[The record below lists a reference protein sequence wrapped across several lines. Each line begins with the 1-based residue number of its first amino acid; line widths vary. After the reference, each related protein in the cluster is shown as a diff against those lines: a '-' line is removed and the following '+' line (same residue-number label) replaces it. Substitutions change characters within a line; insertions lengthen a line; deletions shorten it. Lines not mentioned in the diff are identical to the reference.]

1 MRHCCGRVVHYTKWR
16 TAALNSC
23 TNHVTHHA
31 DAGRSNVFLSF
42 HSSHLVSEVFLS
54 ILHVCLPSCLPSS
67 LLPSFSSRSVSNS
80 FKKEEH
86 REGCTDYLTRAPTC
100 THTPAHVCVRTDV
113 HTQTHK
119 HTKRAHAHARAH
131 TRINQ
136 PLSCPQTPIHEI
148 SRALWSIEPIRAA
161 RWVAGAGAGQPLA
174 QRPRHR
180 AAGAVPPPRRPHDVG
195 RVRRPA
201 QAGPRHMRTAWGPR
215 QANQYRVCSP
225 TGELD

>member
-1 MRHCCGRVVHYTKWR
+1 MS
-16 TAALNSC
+16 A
-23 TNHVTHHA
+23 
-31 DAGRSNVFLSF
+31 
-42 HSSHLVSEVFLS
+42 
-54 ILHVCLPSCLPSS
+54 CLPASLPPSS
-67 LLPSFSSRSVSNS
+67 RPSLLVAFLIPLKRKSTARDAQITL
-80 FKKEEH
+80 H
-86 REGCTDYLTRAPTC
+86 AHPPTC
-100 THTPAHVCVRTDV
+100 THTSAHVCVRTDV

-119 HTKRAHAHARAH
+119 HTKRAHAHAHARAH

-215 QANQYRVCSP
+215 QAKQYRVCSP